1 MYIQIKSS
9 FNTASCET
17 IIVDT
22 YIYTFKINFNHFV
35 SIKFITRLNNFY
47 SFESTRFLSLSI
59 DHELGHSF
67 SSGWN
72 HARG

>member
-22 YIYTFKINFNHFV
+22 YIYTFKINFNRFV
-35 SIKFITRLNNFY
+35 SINDQIYYEIK
-47 SFESTRFLSLSI
+47 
-59 DHELGHSF
+59 
-67 SSGWN
+67 
-72 HARG
+72 